1 MAKPNV
7 GTFIKEYIL
16 LGCSNA
22 KQAAIK
28 AGYSEKTADQQGSR
42 LLKNVKVMEAIKEHQ
57 SKSDSEFTYNKD
69 KKLKILEGLMES
81 CKESDP
87 KNGVIN
93 ASAVIS
99 AIKEHNL
106 MMGHNAPTESTSTIK
121 VEKSLAD
128 RLTNASKR

>member
-7 GTFIKEYIL
+7 DTFIKEYIL

-42 LLKNVKVMEAIKEHQ
+42 LLKNVKVIEAIKKHQ
-57 SKSDSEFTYNKD
+57 IKTNSDFTYSKD
-69 KKLKILEGLMES
+69 TKLKILEDLMVA
-81 CKESDP
+81 CKKPDSET
-87 KNGVIN
+87 GVIN
-93 ASAVIS
+93 AAAVIAS
-99 AIKEHNL
+99 IKEHNA
-106 MMGHNAPTESTSTIK
+106 MMGHNAPTESTSIIK

>member
-1 MAKPNV
+1 MAKPSLD
-7 GTFIKEYIL
+7 TFIKEYIL
-16 LGCSNA
+16 LGCKNA

-42 LLKNVKVMEAIKEHQ
+42 LLKNVKV
-57 SKSDSEFTYNKD
+57 
-69 KKLKILEGLMES
+69 
-81 CKESDP
+81 
-87 KNGVIN
+87 
-93 ASAVIS
+93 IS

-106 MMGHNAPTESTSTIK
+106 MMGHNAPTESTSIIK